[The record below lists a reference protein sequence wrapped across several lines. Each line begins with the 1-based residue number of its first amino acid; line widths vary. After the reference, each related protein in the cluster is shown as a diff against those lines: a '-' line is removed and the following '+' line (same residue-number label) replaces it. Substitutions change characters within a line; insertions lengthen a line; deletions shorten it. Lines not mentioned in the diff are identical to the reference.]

1 MLSSSSTNKR
11 KQIKP
16 QKVAD
21 KACDENSD
29 ESLGTAFTASFNK
42 LFNEKLKCL
51 LESQLNA
58 SENALNNLN
67 VIRLIEQ
74 FVLSNLSHVQTP
86 VEPMPPTRRDNTNLT
101 DLIKDSID
109 NFFSTNGN
117 KFEYLPPH
125 HVDKR
130 KPSVVCPCGAE
141 FEHGEQLNVH
151 LKQCRQKLKSCK
163 QTSPQMFPSAVKMVR
178 GQEEWVNNSRHNNFI
193 SQILKCLEC
202 SASFGTLAELSV
214 HMVNSKHFLRFQPA
228 NTTKTFSNNKNFYST
243 DKIGQKKL
251 PLPGVCKLKNS
262 ISSKGELSCLICNK
276 SFDNFKSSRQIYSAT
291 AGASHLPPLVRLIQ
305 HLQNTH
311 RIEHICTN
319 CGSYFSSGY
328 ELQKHLVEESQQFR
342 PKPVKSEPAEGS
354 ACKQHRSVS
363 PTLSCE
369 SSTSSYS
376 PHEVTQIVQEKLDA
390 SNNTG
395 NHLLA
400 LQMLVNGK
408 TQFDCVVHATRRDD
422 GKQLGIKLP
431 AKKRPYVEEEEQVE
445 GEDKETLTL
454 NNAKKVKSNDN
465 EELVTKENN
474 YHPLNLLQRMHNQ
487 LDDYFTR

>member
-21 KACDENSD
+21 KECDSATP
-29 ESLGTAFTASFNK
+29 GAAFTDSFNK

-58 SENALNNLN
+58 SEHALNNLN

-74 FVLSNLSHVQTP
+74 FVLSSLAPVAHTP
-86 VEPMPPTRRDNTNLT
+86 VEPVAPPARRDHANLT

-109 NFFSTNGN
+109 NFFSANGN
-117 KFEYLPPH
+117 TFEYLPH
-125 HVDKR
+125 AHA
-130 KPSVVCPCGAE
+130 KPAVVACPCGAE
-141 FEHGEQLNVH
+141 FEHGDQLTAH
-151 LKQCRQKLKSCK
+151 SKQCRQKLKPCK
-163 QTSPQMFPSAVKMVR
+163 QSAMYPSAVKMVR

-193 SQILKCLEC
+193 AQILKCLEC

-228 NTTKTFSNNKNFYST
+228 ANKTFTNKNFYPT
-243 DKIGQKKL
+243 DKLGHKKL
-251 PLPGVCKLKNS
+251 APPPGSVCKLKNS
-262 ISSKGELSCLICNK
+262 ISSKGELSCRICNR
-276 SFDNFKSSRQIYSAT
+276 SFDNFKSSRQIYST
-291 AGASHLPPLVRLIQ
+291 AAAAASHLPPLVRLIQ

-311 RIEHICTN
+311 KIEHICTN
-319 CGSYFSSGY
+319 CGSYFDSGY
-328 ELQKHLVEESQQFR
+328 ELQKHLVEESQQLR
-342 PKPVKSEPAEGS
+342 PKSVRPEPFEGA
-354 ACKQHRSVS
+354 ACKQYQSVS

-376 PHEVTQIVQEKLDA
+376 THELTQILQEKLDT
-390 SNNTG
+390 SNNRNG

-408 TQFDCVVHATRRDD
+408 TQLDCVDHANARAD

-431 AKKRPYVEEEEQVE
+431 AKKRPYVEEEEEEEEVE
-445 GEDKETLTL
+445 EEQEDILSR
-454 NNAKKVKSNDN
+454 AKKVKSNDN
-465 EELVTKENN
+465 EELVTKENK